1 MATVYSIKHTDGV
14 RTITIQP
21 GTLNGPGGV
30 LTDSDL
36 QLYGQGTLQ
45 WGAGVDQNQ
54 LRLIENFAVEEKV
67 ASPGTP
73 QDETDIAVSGAGIN
87 NPVSGQ
93 QWFNLTDTNMYTY
106 DGADW
111 RLGGTVFSSATPPT
125 NPVDGTL
132 WYDTANDQLM
142 VWNQDA
148 GPAAFES
155 VADLYLLKS
164 GDTMSGDIAMGGNEV
179 TGLPA
184 VPSATGASSKEYVD
198 QEILDHFV
206 LATGQFVDSD
216 GTGFMTGSLTLTYVD
231 PEIELNGV
239 GSGSTL
245 FFQEGGSNRGALLVD
260 FPDENLI
267 LRKLTG
273 GVTNNEIKLLDTHI
287 ETDATTGKIRT
298 PQTVGGDDDA
308 TLATKL
314 YVDDEVAAATAGGA
328 TVHSSLA
335 VGTAGDIA
343 ITGGKIYI
351 LLVDGAADWKQV
363 WPAVYS

>member
-67 ASPGTP
+67 LSPGTP
-73 QDETDIAVSGAGIN
+73 QDEVDIGVTGAGVN
-87 NPVSGQ
+87 NPVIGQ
-93 QWFNLTDTNMYTY
+93 QWYNTTDTVLYAYN
-106 DGADW
+106 GAAW
-111 RLGGTVFSSATPPT
+111 VPGGTVFESAVEPT
-125 NPVDGTL
+125 NPVTGTL
-132 WYDTANDQLM
+132 WYDTVNDQLM
-142 VWNQDA
+142 VYDTA
-148 GPAAFES
+148 LGTFES
-155 VADLYLLKS
+155 VAEFYLLKA

-184 VPSATGASSKEYVD
+184 VPSATGAASKEYVD
-198 QEILDHFV
+198 DEITAHFV
-206 LATGQFVDSD
+206 IATGDFVNA
-216 GTGFMTGSLTLTYVD
+216 TGDQMTGTLEMFSID
-231 PEIELNGV
+231 PEIQLNGN

-245 FFQEGGSNRGALLVD
+245 LFQEGGANRGALLVD
-260 FPDENLI
+260 FPAENII

-273 GVTNNEIKLLDTHI
+273 GVTNNDITLLDTYI
-287 ETDATTGKIRT
+287 ETHATNGKIRT
-298 PQTVGGDDDA
+298 PQTVGGDDIA
-308 TLATKL
+308 TLTTKQ
-314 YVDDEVAAATAGGA
+314 YVDDEINSATVNGAQIFTSLAAAD
-328 TVHSSLA
+328 L
-335 VGTAGDIA
+335 GDIA
-343 ITGGKIYI
+343 VTGGKIYI
-351 LLVDGAADWKQV
+351 NLAAGANWKQV